1 MWLTKIFYTFL
12 CISLVSRRKS
22 RGLFNPAIAFFM
34 RCFTSSHKNRKA
46 VRVQWRLSTILK
58 ISNKIVWSNV
68 FWYLKVCIFWK
79 WSRYTIHWYKTQI
92 LKNFLSDKINGT
104 KNVFFF
110 LCELQLIIVSLL
122 ICDSYICWSSRFVFL
137 KLCVGFIIFDS
148 VSFLL
153 KFIFLFN
160 KMQGLFDFQNLNN
173 RKATHSFV
181 PRRLIFKLQWEVLK
195 LYDTCV
201 SWSSPKT
208 DQVTNFL
215 NPEDFENFWVVTF
228 KEIFDILL
236 LNNLF
241 ISFLNLFISLIELKN
256 MH

>member
-92 LKNFLSDKINGT
+92 LKNFPSDKINGT

-110 LCELQLIIVSLL
+110 LSRAPTHHCFTFNLRFLYLL
-122 ICDSYICWSSRFVFL
+122 KLKVRLSKTVCGIYYFRFRFVFI
-137 KLCVGFIIFDS
+137 KVYIFVQQNARTLWLS
-148 VSFLL
+148 
-153 KFIFLFN
+153 KF
-160 KMQGLFDFQNLNN
+160 K
-173 RKATHSFV
+173 
-181 PRRLIFKLQWEVLK
+181 
-195 LYDTCV
+195 
-201 SWSSPKT
+201 
-208 DQVTNFL
+208 
-215 NPEDFENFWVVTF
+215 
-228 KEIFDILL
+228 
-236 LNNLF
+236 
-241 ISFLNLFISLIELKN
+241 
-256 MH
+256 